1 MTFGGGPFS
10 YLPFSSS
17 KDFPA
22 QATGGVAAGG
32 AAVVTL
38 TAGSGVTKLKV
49 RVRVVAALASVVRVG
64 RRPA

>member
-1 MTFGGGPFS
+1 
-10 YLPFSSS
+10 
-17 KDFPA
+17 
-22 QATGGVAAGG
+22 VAAGG